1 MSRLTTPSAMSR
13 RTPEIGLPGIADA
26 RVLPD
31 AEFTEAWESILLPEG
46 MKARLVQ
53 DAVAGV
59 QLRRAIRF
67 EDLPL
72 HGLTLLIGPPGVG
85 KTTVARG
92 LADKIARTLPDEW
105 LFVEV
110 DPHGLVSA
118 ALGRSQR
125 SVENLFGTVLDEYAA
140 AGPMVVLIDEVETLV
155 TDRSGL
161 SLEANPIDV
170 HRAVDAAL
178 VGLDRL
184 ARRHQSVLVL
194 ATSNFPEIIDPALA
208 SRADRVIQ
216 VPLPSEAA
224 RRQILEA
231 TARAVTTAFPGA
243 TSLLHPPVLDQAA
256 RLTEGMDG
264 RRLRKAVAAA
274 CGRRRECATDPSLL
288 TGDDLLAELREPRW
302 AQ

>member
-1 MSRLTTPSAMSR
+1 MDFAGAW
-13 RTPEIGLPGIADA
+13 EAI
-26 RVLPD
+26 VLPD
-31 AEFTEAWESILLPEG
+31 G
-46 MKARLVQ
+46 MKTRLVH

-92 LADKIARTLPDEW
+92 LADKISRVLPDEW
-105 LFVEV
+105 LFIEI
-110 DPHGLVSA
+110 DPHDLASA

-155 TDRSGL
+155 TDRAGL

-170 HRAVDAAL
+170 HRSVDAAL

-184 ARRHQSVLVL
+184 ARRHPSLLVL
-194 ATSNFPEIIDPALA
+194 ATSNFPEIIDPALR
-208 SRADRVIQ
+208 SRADRVVP
-216 VPLPSEAA
+216 VPLPNAAA
-224 RRQILEA
+224 RREILEA
-231 TARAVTTAFPGA
+231 TARAVAAAFPGA
-243 TSLLHPPVLDQAA
+243 TALLFPSVLDEAA
-256 RLTEGMDG
+256 HLADGMDG
-264 RRLRKAVAAA
+264 RTLRKAVAAA
-274 CGRRRECATDPSLL
+274 CGRREECATDPSLV
-288 TGDDLLAELREPRW
+288 TGDDLLAELHEPRN
-302 AQ
+302 AR